1 MEITNINQLDL
12 NKVYTYTDYLLWK
25 FNEKIELLKGRI
37 LKMSPAPSRKHQEI
51 LRIINRRFDAYFY
64 QQQCNMYF
72 APFDVRLP
80 KKGETEIHTVVQP
93 DLCVVCDES
102 KLDERGCLG
111 APDLIVEI
119 LSPGNS
125 KKEMKDKFEI
135 YQEAGVREYW
145 LVYPLDEMV
154 LINVLEDGGYH
165 TQNPIVDDWVTSRI
179 FPELKIHTDEIFE
192 QKKENN

>member
-192 QKKENN
+192 QKKRK

>member
-25 FNEKIELLKGRI
+25 FSEKIELLKGRI

>member
-25 FNEKIELLKGRI
+25 FSEKIELLKGRI

-80 KKGETEIHTVVQP
+80 KKGETEIYTVVQP

-145 LVYPLDEMV
+145 MVYPLDEMV

-192 QKKENN
+192 QKK